1 MGFLKPLHSREI
13 VLFIVKKINLY
24 NDVNQR
30 LKIRLKNFK
39 LQIKILA
46 N

>member
-13 VLFIVKKINLY
+13 VLFIVKKNNLY

-30 LKIRLKNFK
+30 LKIKLKNFK